1 MAETKTMIL
10 EHQSIITKMDRMA
23 CEICEKH
30 TESSQLIICGL
41 NSRGFFLATELS
53 RRINTIL
60 PELQTALV
68 QITTQNTET
77 PLYSPVTDFKG
88 KHVLVVDD
96 VINTGATLMMVLQQI
111 FASSPQ
117 SIETAFLAKREHR
130 SFPVKADYV
139 GISLATTLLEHV
151 QFDNSNPDSLIVYL
165 N

>member
-41 NSRGFFLATELS
+41 NSRGFFLASQLS
-53 RRINTIL
+53 GRINAIL
-60 PELQTALV
+60 PELQTVLV
-68 QITTQNTET
+68 QVTTHNTDT
-77 PLYSPVTDFKG
+77 PFYSPATDFKG

-96 VINTGATLMMVLQQI
+96 VINTGATLMMVLQQV
-111 FASSPQ
+111 FAASPQ